1 MSEPTLIIF
10 AVIAVIV
17 IAVILM
23 YNGIVGRYNA
33 VDRAWASVL
42 TQERQK
48 NKIIPHVEKMVEQ
61 YKLHEASVLTEVTKL
76 RNAISE
82 LGDSQ
87 VDASKLATAEKHTA
101 SLLQGLRV
109 AVEAYPD
116 LKASDTY
123 LKVMAEIS
131 EQQEQVGAA
140 IRIFNR
146 NVEEFNNGI
155 QMFPSSI
162 VNAMFNKKQPI
173 KAFSDAE
180 AQAGFDYKPNL

>member
-1 MSEPTLIIF
+1 MNEATLII
-10 AVIAVIV
+10 IAIPLLLVV
-17 IAVILM
+17 AVILI
-23 YNGIVGRYNA
+23 YNSIVGRYNA

-82 LGDSQ
+82 LGQ
-87 VDASKLATAEKHTA
+87 GGVDAAKLALTEKHTA
-101 SLLQGLRV
+101 GLLQGLKV

-155 QMFPSSI
+155 QMFPGSL
-162 VNAMFNKKQPI
+162 VNAMLNRKQPI
-173 KAFSDAE
+173 NSFTDAE